1 MTWSPRH
8 LWCSPMVWRRIGH
21 LVTINDEPTQI
32 QIPVIFNVPAPCNK
46 SFATSM
52 EITFEESLYP
62 GDMVTCTSRLIDIQ
76 RKTLKVGPGAFLR
89 QEDTYTKQTGEVVA
103 VATLDIF
110 RFYVGDDEAGHDE

>member
-1 MTWSPRH
+1 
-8 LWCSPMVWRRIGH
+8 
-21 LVTINDEPTQI
+21 
-32 QIPVIFNVPAPCNK
+32 
-46 SFATSM
+46 M

-62 GDMVTCTSRLIDIQ
+62 GDRVTCTSRLIDIQ